1 MAIGPNNREPIT
13 PPPLG
18 EGSAARQL
26 AKLPLVGPMLAHQG
40 RRATALLMA
49 AAVVVIG
56 AAAWV
61 FRDAGA
67 LVFAGAFLG
76 VLVAARAP
84 AAQAAIRPVAALGRA
99 AAPLGLIPLVFIAAG
114 VVKYPPGVQL
124 AIGLLTLLVGWYGLL
139 RAEWRSPGNPI
150 RKTSPGDPVRPA
162 TPDRPPGP
170 AGVRWTQIAA
180 PILLPAAL
188 VAAAAWPLLDVLE
201 GSGEVSAFLFL
212 AAAMLVGSALVLRLL
227 GYARTRLRA
236 LVTVA
241 VGLALT
247 RLAMEAGLFPGH
259 DWLTEHAS
267 GITTGLLM
275 AIAGG
280 VLALV
285 ALAEIV
291 TTTVLTRDAAGA
303 LSGAVRFAA
312 ALEAPP
318 TKLWVSNWIAFWGLV
333 AAGLAALA
341 LLFSVVAAGFAGGA
355 KEQFGEVTGEP
366 ISPGRP
372 QTPPG
377 DVELDEDLAEM
388 YSPVL
393 VFTEDQHWSPTKVD
407 EYLAEAWIRDWKT
420 RGKAELP
427 EAPKVDALPTECPGV
442 VPKPCYELTI
452 RCPTAEGDCALKKDG
467 AVDEA
472 RKDEAVYVRV
482 ERREDWPE
490 RGRPDRDSPNPF
502 ADVGKY
508 GAATRFLIQ
517 YWYFYPYDEWVA
529 PVLGGMQFKQRHEA
543 DWEAVTIGLG
553 TSGPLFVAYS
563 QHCGGTWSEWN
574 KVRVANTPS
583 RLRPLVAAAEGSQ
596 ANYRFAEERR
606 APDWGKCA
614 GVPADTLTLVSY
626 ASNIRDQTGSA
637 WSWRPS
643 EHLIVTEA
651 TPPMSFVGRWAPY
664 SRTTLDNFRED
675 IPLGQDQDGPATPPF
690 QRLWQYPMR
699 TIFGGGNWHHE

>member
-1 MAIGPNNREPIT
+1 
-13 PPPLG
+13 
-18 EGSAARQL
+18 
-26 AKLPLVGPMLAHQG
+26 
-40 RRATALLMA
+40 MA
-49 AAVVVIG
+49 AAVIVIG
-56 AAAWV
+56 GAAWI
-61 FRDAGA
+61 FRDAGG

-76 VLVAARAP
+76 LLLVAGAP
-84 AAQAAIRPVAALGRA
+84 AARAAIRPVAALGLA

-139 RAEWRSPGNPI
+139 RAEWLSPGNPI
-150 RKTSPGDPVRPA
+150 RKRPGDPIPSVTPA
-162 TPDRPPGP
+162 RPPGR
-170 AGVRWTQIAA
+170 AGLRWTQVAA

-188 VAAAAWPLLDVLE
+188 IAAAAWPLLDVLE

-212 AAAMLVGSALVLRLL
+212 LAAMLVGSALVLRLL

-236 LVTVA
+236 LVTLA

-247 RLAMEAGLFPGH
+247 RLVMEAGLFPGH
-259 DWLTEHAS
+259 DWLTEHAP
-267 GITTGLLM
+267 GITTDLLM

-280 VLALV
+280 VVALV

-291 TTTVLTRDAAGA
+291 TTTVLTRDAAGG

-318 TKLWVSNWIAFWGLV
+318 TKLWVSNWIAFWGLL

-341 LLFSVVAAGFAGGA
+341 LLLSVVAASFAGGA
-355 KEQFGEVTGEP
+355 KEQFDEVTGEP
-366 ISPGRP
+366 IRPGRP

-377 DVELDEDLAEM
+377 DVERDEDLAEM

-393 VFTEDQHWSPTKVD
+393 VFTEEQHWSPTKVD
-407 EYLAEAWIRDWKT
+407 DYLAGAWIRDWKT

-427 EAPKVDALPTECPGV
+427 EAPPVDDLPTECPGV

-467 AVDEA
+467 TPGEA

-490 RGRPDRDSPNPF
+490 RGRDDRDSPNPF

-508 GAATRFLIQ
+508 GAATQFLIQ

-543 DWEAVTIGLG
+543 DWEAVTIGLSA
-553 TSGPLFVAYS
+553 SGPLFVAYS
-563 QHCGGTWSEWN
+563 QHCGGPGRSGARSE
-574 KVRVANTPS
+574 S
-583 RLRPLVAAAEGSQ
+583 RTRRPGCARSW
-596 ANYRFAEERR
+596 RRRR
-606 APDWGKCA
+606 A
-614 GVPADTLTLVSY
+614 
-626 ASNIRDQTGSA
+626 R
-637 WSWRPS
+637 R
-643 EHLIVTEA
+643 
-651 TPPMSFVGRWAPY
+651 
-664 SRTTLDNFRED
+664 RTTASPRS
-675 IPLGQDQDGPATPPF
+675 GVRRTGASAPASPPTP
-690 QRLWQYPMR
+690 
-699 TIFGGGNWHHE
+699 

>member
-1 MAIGPNNREPIT
+1 VAVAPNNPEPIT

-18 EGSAARQL
+18 EGTAARFL
-26 AKLPLVGPMLAHQG
+26 AGLPVVGPFLARQS

-49 AAVVVIG
+49 VAVAVIG
-56 AAAWV
+56 IAAWV
-61 FRDAGA
+61 FRDAGGLL
-67 LVFAGAFLG
+67 LVGAFLG
-76 VLVAARAP
+76 LLVVAGAPAARA
-84 AAQAAIRPVAALGRA
+84 AMRPVAALGRA

-124 AIGLLTLLVGWYGLL
+124 AIGLLTLLAAWYGLL
-139 RAEWRSPGNPI
+139 RAEWQAPDNPI
-150 RKTSPGDPVRPA
+150 RKRPGDAVRSPTPA
-162 TPDRPPGP
+162 RPPGP

-212 AAAMLVGSALVLRLL
+212 IAAMLVGSALVLRLL
-227 GYARTRLRA
+227 GYARTRLRG

-247 RLAMEAGLFPGH
+247 RLAMEAGIFPGH
-259 DWLTEHAS
+259 DWLTENAP

-291 TTTVLTRDAAGA
+291 TTTVLSRDAAGA
-303 LSGAVRFAA
+303 LTGTVRFAA

-318 TKLWVSNWIAFWGLV
+318 IRRWLSDWIRLWGLF
-333 AAGLAALA
+333 AAGLAALT
-341 LLFSVVAAGFAGGA
+341 LLLSVVAASFGGGA
-355 KEQFGEVTGEP
+355 KEQFDEVTGEP

-372 QTPPG
+372 QIPPG
-377 DVELDEDLAEM
+377 DVKLDEDLAEM

-393 VFTEDQHWSPTKVD
+393 VFTEDQHWSPTTVD
-407 EYLAEAWIRDWKT
+407 EYLANAWIRDWKT

-427 EAPKVDALPTECPGV
+427 KAPPAKALPTECPGV

-452 RCPTAEGDCALKKDG
+452 RCETAAEACALKKDG
-467 AVDEA
+467 TPGEA

-482 ERREDWPE
+482 ERREDWPG
-490 RGRPDRDSPNPF
+490 RGRDDRDSPNPF
-502 ADVGKY
+502 ANVGKY
-508 GAATRFLIQ
+508 GADTRFLIQ

-553 TSGPLFVAYS
+553 ESGPLFVAYS
-563 QHCGGTWSEWN
+563 QHCGGTWSEWG

-614 GVPADTLTLVSY
+614 GVPADTLTLLSY
-626 ASNIRDQTGSA
+626 ASNIRDKTGSA

-651 TPPMSFVGRWAPY
+651 TPPMNFVGRWAPY

-675 IPLGQDQDGPATPPF
+675 IPLGNDSDGPATPPF
-690 QRLWQYPMR
+690 QRLWQHPMR